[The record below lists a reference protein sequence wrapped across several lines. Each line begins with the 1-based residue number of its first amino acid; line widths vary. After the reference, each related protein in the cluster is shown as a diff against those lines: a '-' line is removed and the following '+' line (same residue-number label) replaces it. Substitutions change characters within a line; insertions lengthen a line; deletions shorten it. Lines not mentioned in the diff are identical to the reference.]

1 MSGNHARRERVTIQV
16 APEDEL
22 RAQLYRYLARF
33 LAAPPGGADLE
44 TAAALTGSD
53 TDLGKAIRD
62 FGHLASRTG
71 LDQVRREYHDLF
83 IGVGRGELLPY
94 GSYYLTGFLNEKPL
108 ARLRNDMAALGIA
121 RDPSVRE
128 PEDHIAALLDMMAG
142 LITGEFGDP
151 ASVAEQKRFFE
162 THLSSWVDHFFADL
176 EGAKS
181 SVLYAALGTV
191 GRRFIE
197 IEETAFSMS

>member
-1 MSGNHARRERVTIQV
+1 MTLQV

-33 LAAPPGGADLE
+33 LAAPPGRADLE
-44 TAAALTGSD
+44 TAAALTGSE
-53 TDLGKAIRD
+53 TDLGKAVRD
-62 FGHLASRTG
+62 FGQLASRTS
-71 LDQVRREYHDLF
+71 LEQVREEYHDLF

-94 GSYYLTGFLNEKPL
+94 ASYYLTGFLNEKPL
-108 ARLRNDMAALGIA
+108 AKLRNDMAALGIA
-121 RDPSVRE
+121 RDPSVKE

-142 LITGEFGDP
+142 LITGDFGDP
-151 ASVAEQKRFFE
+151 ASLSEQKRFFE
-162 THLSSWVDHFFADL
+162 THVSSWAEHFFADL
-176 EGAKS
+176 EAAKS
-181 SVLYAALGTV
+181 SVLYATLGTV